1 MQRKPD
7 RPDFLETS
15 WLNLA
20 PRTTERSG
28 HDTSSS
34 RPHCLRN
41 KLDAAISAQPDR
53 QKAIRLQL
61 PKSATNK
68 AAIFTALQSACPAVH
83 LGHVSRCRIPGCELS
98 KTKVNLAAS
107 SDKRCPTFPL
117 RHYLP
122 VLLQSTILS
131 LSYY

>member
-20 PRTTERSG
+20 PRTTERNG
-28 HDTSSS
+28 YDTSSS

-41 KLDAAISAQPDR
+41 KSDAAISAQPDR
-53 QKAIRLQL
+53 YDCSYQ
-61 PKSATNK
+61 SATNK

-107 SDKRCPTFPL
+107 SDKRLPTFPL

-122 VLLQSTILS
+122 VVLQSTILS
-131 LSYY
+131 LSY